1 MTKMELS
8 LPLCVVK
15 GEYLAVNG
23 AAASAWARR
32 ICYGKSKDD
41 FTLSFSVCDI
51 CRDLCVFTVR
61 RPLRK

>member
-32 ICYGKSKDD
+32 ICLVSPKMI
-41 FTLSFSVCDI
+41 LL
-51 CRDLCVFTVR
+51 CRSACVIFVETCVYLLFADL
-61 RPLRK
+61 